1 MNTRKRPRQK
11 TAMQLELEQDGPKS
25 IAKLSPD
32 IKAKIGQQLRI
43 MHEEV
48 VRQGVP
54 DRFVEILRGLDGDD
68 HEHDDDDPRSGRRGL
83 AQDQ

>member
-11 TAMQLELEQDGPKS
+11 TAMELEQDGPKS

-68 HEHDDDDPRSGRRGL
+68 HEHDDDPRSGRRGQ

>member
-11 TAMQLELEQDGPKS
+11 TAMELEQDRTKS

-32 IKAKIGQQLRI
+32 IKSKIGQQLRI

-68 HEHDDDDPRSGRRGL
+68 HEHDDDNDPPSGRRGL

>member
-1 MNTRKRPRQK
+1 MNTHKRPRQK
-11 TAMQLELEQDGPKS
+11 TAMELEQDRQKS

-48 VRQGVP
+48 VCQGVP

-68 HEHDDDDPRSGRRGL
+68 HEYDDDDDPPSGRRGL